1 MSGVISTVELWRA
14 DEPVAPARYFSHQ
27 MTSGASC
34 QARRGLK
41 KKKMLCEYRLKTWGR
56 Q

>member
-14 DEPVAPARYFSHQ
+14 GEPVALARHCRHQ
-27 MTSGASC
+27 MMSRAGR
-34 QARRGLK
+34 QARHGLK